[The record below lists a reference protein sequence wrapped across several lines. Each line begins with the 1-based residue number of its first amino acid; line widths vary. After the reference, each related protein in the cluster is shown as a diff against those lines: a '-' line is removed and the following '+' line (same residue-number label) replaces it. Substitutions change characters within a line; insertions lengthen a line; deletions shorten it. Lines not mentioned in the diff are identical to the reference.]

1 MSVATPLV
9 LGEVDQARFGVV
21 DAVEFGAGWVG
32 VAGPAWVPQLT
43 FDLVHDRGC
52 WCRSARWDLAQ
63 HRELPSNTT

>member
-52 WCRSARWDLAQ
+52 WCRSARVTS
-63 HRELPSNTT
+63 RNITKYPSNTT